1 MNKTPNAASIL
12 LHFPQN
18 VEEVIL
24 GEWAV
29 IYSVRISETS
39 TKW

>member
-1 MNKTPNAASIL
+1 MLRGSYCI
-12 LHFPQN
+12 FPKN
-18 VEEVIL
+18 VGEVIL

-29 IYSVRISETS
+29 IYSVRISETN